1 MKQILHAA
9 LEAIESRQRVALATI
24 VSARGSLP
32 MSRRSKMLIL
42 EDGSVRGT
50 VGGGCLEA
58 EIFAEGREILR
69 AGGPPRLRRFTLTES
84 QAGVEG
90 LNCGGTVEVMTEALG
105 PGPVA
110 DVLRSCLDAIARREE
125 AVLATSLDAASDG
138 AAGKIL
144 VRADRRVVG
153 SIGDRRLDEESAR
166 LATSLMGRDAI
177 GLEPV
182 ADRRVFL
189 ETILVTPTALFFG
202 GGHVTKQTAKVARTA
217 GFRVVIVDDRPAF
230 ANPARH
236 PDADETLVLPM
247 ESAFESLA
255 VDPHTYVV
263 SATRGHQHNEVVV
276 RQALRSRAGYV
287 GMLGSTRK
295 VAILKNKL
303 AAEGF
308 DQTTLDRLHAPIGL
322 DIGADDPGE
331 IAVSIVAELVAVRRG
346 APDAAS
352 LKRRRI
358 YKE

>member
-42 EDGSVRGT
+42 EDGSMRGT

-58 EIFAEGREILR
+58 EIFAEGREILK

-90 LNCGGTVEVMTEALG
+90 LNCGGTVEVMTEAFG
-105 PGPVA
+105 PGPVEE
-110 DVLRSCLDAIARREE
+110 VLRSCLDAIDRREE
-125 AVLATSLDAASDG
+125 AVLATSLDAQPSG
-138 AAGKIL
+138 STGKIL

-153 SIGDRRLDEESAR
+153 SIGDARMSEASAA
-166 LATSLMGRDAI
+166 LAASLMGTDAI
-177 GLEPV
+177 AVESV

-202 GGHVTKQTAKVARTA
+202 GGHVTRHTARVARTA
-217 GFRVVIVDDRPAF
+217 GFRIVIVDDRPAF
-230 ANPARH
+230 ANRERH

-247 ESAFESLA
+247 ESAFESLV
-255 VDPHTYVV
+255 VDPHTFVV
-263 SATRGHQHNEVVV
+263 SATRGHQHDEVVV
-276 RQALRSRAGYV
+276 RQALRSAAGYV
-287 GMLGSTRK
+287 GMLGSARK
-295 VAILKNKL
+295 VAILKTRL

-308 DQTTLDRLHAPIGL
+308 DQATLDRLHAPIGL
-322 DIGADDPGE
+322 EIGADDPGE
-331 IAVSIVAELVAVRRG
+331 IAVSIVAELIAFRRRAG
-346 APDAAS
+346 DAAS
-352 LKRRRI
+352 LRRRHI